1 MSDERTDASGGEPSA
16 GGEPST
22 GDVPATGDLTPP
34 GAAPATGYVSPSGDE
49 PGSGGAVPET
59 AGPSVGGTPPAGT
72 EQQPGGRRTSVFV
85 APLLVLIISFSMQT
99 GSALATKLI
108 EGVGVIQA
116 LWLRTAIAAVI
127 LVAVRPRSL
136 RLPAMGERWP
146 LALLT
151 VALFGMNLSFYGAIA
166 NAPLGIVVT
175 IEFLG
180 PLAVAVAGSR
190 RPLDYVW
197 VALAA
202 AGVVLLAGPTGSV
215 GLLGIGLSLS
225 AAFWWALYLVFG
237 RRAVRSLDP
246 LQVTTWM
253 LVGSTMLVTPLL
265 AIGGF
270 DTSDPRLTFGLGA
283 AVAVLSSAF
292 PYFLEL
298 VALRLVRASL
308 YSVLLSLEPALA
320 ALTGYLLLG
329 QALTPVEIL
338 AMGLVVV
345 AAAGASWHHARM
357 AAAMPPAP

>member
-1 MSDERTDASGGEPSA
+1 VPAPRRAGSLSVSQVYDVRIRGGRSARYHPAAMSDHGKSDR
-16 GGEPST
+16 
-22 GDVPATGDLTPP
+22 GDRPAD
-34 GAAPATGYVSPSGDE
+34 
-49 PGSGGAVPET
+49 
-59 AGPSVGGTPPAGT
+59 GPSPDAPRRGGGW
-72 EQQPGGRRTSVFV
+72 RTSALT
-85 APLLVLIISFSMQT
+85 APLLVLIISLSMQT
-99 GSALATKLI
+99 GSALATKVI
-108 EGVGVIQA
+108 ERVGVVQA
-116 LWLRTAIAAVI
+116 LWLRTAIAAAI
-127 LVAVRPRSL
+127 LVAARPRSL
-136 RLPAMGERWP
+136 RLPARGERRP
-146 LALLT
+146 LVLLT

-190 RPLDYVW
+190 RALDYLW

-253 LVGSTMLVTPLL
+253 LVGSTVLVTPLL

-270 DTSDPRLTFGLGA
+270 ETKDLGVTFGLGA
-283 AVAVLSSAF
+283 AVAILSSAF

-298 VALRLVRASL
+298 VALRLVRAAL

-357 AAAMPPAP
+357 AAAVPPAP

>member
-1 MSDERTDASGGEPSA
+1 VA
-16 GGEPST
+16 
-22 GDVPATGDLTPP
+22 
-34 GAAPATGYVSPSGDE
+34 PSGDE
-49 PGSGGAVPET
+49 PGSGFAPPEGAG
-59 AGPSVGGTPPAGT
+59 ASVGATPPEAAG
-72 EQQPGGRRTSVFV
+72 QRHGGRGTSVFV
-85 APLLVLIISFSMQT
+85 APLLVLIISLSMQT
-99 GSALATKLI
+99 GSALATKVI
-108 EGVGVIQA
+108 ERVGVVQA
-116 LWLRTAIAAVI
+116 LWLRTAIAAAI

-136 RLPAMGERWP
+136 RVPAKGERWP
-146 LALLT
+146 LVALT

-190 RPLDYVW
+190 RPLDYLW
-197 VALAA
+197 VGFAA

-225 AAFWWALYLVFG
+225 AAFWWALYLVVA

-253 LVGSTMLVTPLL
+253 LVGSTALVTPLL
-265 AIGGF
+265 AIDGF
-270 DTSDPRLTFGLGA
+270 NTTDLGITFGLGA
-283 AVAVLSSAF
+283 AVAILSSAF

-298 VALRLVRASL
+298 VALRMVKASL

-329 QALTPVEIL
+329 QALRPVEIL

-357 AAAMPPAP
+357 AAAVPPAP